1 MSRRTAAERR
11 AQLVEAA
18 ITLMT
23 REGVRAATTRAVV
36 AEAGTS
42 LSVFHYAF
50 DSKEALLEEVVRA
63 LVGRTAILASDAIT
77 DAVAAASPL
86 DRVHA
91 GLLAYFTHVRA
102 HPDEHML
109 TYEVTQHCLRDR
121 DLNEVARHQYE
132 HYATTITGLI
142 RSVGLGA
149 DVDVSVVARYLAVVV
164 DGATADW
171 LARRDDA
178 MTEAV
183 LATAAAHTTAL
194 LSRTPS

>member
-1 MSRRTAAERR
+1 MSRHSAAERR
-11 AQLVEAA
+11 TQLVEAA

-63 LVGRTAILASDAIT
+63 LVGRTATLAANAIAA
-77 DAVAAASPL
+77 AVAAASPV
-86 DRVHA
+86 DRVQA
-91 GLLAYFTHVRA
+91 GLLAYFAHVRA
-102 HPDEHML
+102 HPAEHML
-109 TYEVTQHCLRDR
+109 TYEVTQHCLRDPELS
-121 DLNEVARHQYE
+121 DVARHQYE
-132 HYATTITGLI
+132 HYASTITALI
-142 RSVGLGA
+142 RSVVLGQ
-149 DVDVSVVARYLAVVV
+149 DVDVPVVARYLAVVV

-183 LATAAAHTTAL
+183 LKTAAAHTTAL
-194 LSRTPS
+194 LSRVSS